1 MALAAMDRNKRL
13 HHERS
18 WFVTH
23 LLAACGNW
31 KSRPDTKQMM
41 KNLNAP
47 VDDVGESFE
56 VRSMA
61 DLRLAEEKLGIKILP
76 DDAKEEHGRR

>member
-1 MALAAMDRNKRL
+1 MAIAALDARKRA
-13 HHERS
+13 HRERS

-31 KSRPDTKQMM
+31 KSKPNAKQLM

-47 VDDVGESFE
+47 VDETGETFE

-61 DLRLAEEKLGIKILP
+61 DLRLAEEKLGIKLLP
-76 DDAKEEHGRR
+76 DELKDTDGR